1 MSTKPKSILRGLDGE
16 QVAEMLLIATF
27 DYLAQHGVP
36 KKVIARVAMKYVS
49 SNRELRPDNCYHDL
63 IAAWSAM
70 GKVLNTWHSDPRF
83 IDEYGMPVPVTS
95 HEGRH
100 SITKLIRASGVRI
113 TKSQAIELFRA
124 SPSVKELRDERFVA
138 LRRVFVLPSFELLRA
153 AYVVERYLAALRANS
168 KRRRDN
174 APLLLE
180 RNCHVS
186 PADLRKAAP
195 VLRDIKEH
203 ATAFMDSVDGALES
217 CRINSSS
224 THSAGEVGVL
234 VFAWN
239 KPINLRK
246 AQR

>member
-1 MSTKPKSILRGLDGE
+1 MSTKPKRILRGLDAK

-27 DYLAQHGVP
+27 DYLIQHEVP
-36 KKVIARVAMKYVS
+36 KKVIAHVATKYVS
-49 SNRELRPDNCYHDL
+49 SSSDLRPDNCYRDL

-83 IDEYGMPVPVTS
+83 IDEYGVPVPVTS
-95 HEGRH
+95 RKGRH

-113 TKSQAIELFRA
+113 TGSQAIELFRA

-168 KRRRDN
+168 KRRRDK

-186 PADLRKAAP
+186 PANLSKAGP
-195 VLRDIKEH
+195 VLRDIKEQ

-217 CRINSSS
+217 CRIGSSRA
-224 THSAGEVGVL
+224 HNAGEVGVL

-239 KPINLRK
+239 KPIDLCKTR
-246 AQR
+246 R